1 MKDSELDELLKEL
14 RSERDN
20 RRILRKAFPEE
31 LTKEQRRDEHADPD
45 ALVRGIQSE
54 RAARTRE
61 LPPDETEES
70 PEADEL
76 APEEPPVLREPEPE
90 DTELEPE
97 SVPEDAEPEPE
108 DTEPENVPEDTEPES
123 KKREKASKSVK
134 KGKTPRRVR
143 DTVVGAV
150 LLVLAAVG
158 LFTIARAG
166 IRAGAR
172 LFSGQQRRDEAART
186 VLPLVLMD
194 IGDFSSPGEI
204 SDEHFLTAAILSLIV
219 SDKLEQYPEDFE
231 TRAVPK
237 DDVIAAGN
245 EIFGT
250 NRQPD
255 CVTLSFTGDLRFY
268 YNESEQNYLLPSD
281 AVFFTYMPEIV
292 SLDTAPDGSATA
304 AADYRAEQP
313 GWKKGQPAEPV
324 KTVEYTLF
332 RENGVWRV
340 RAAKQID

>member
-54 RAARTRE
+54 RAERTRE
-61 LPPDETEES
+61 LPSDEAEES

-76 APEEPPVLREPEPE
+76 PPEAQQ
-90 DTELEPE
+90 EPE
-97 SVPEDAEPEPE
+97 SVEPEPE
-108 DTEPENVPEDTEPES
+108 DTEPEPESAEPEPESAPEDTEPES

-134 KGKTPRRVR
+134 KEKTPRRVR

-292 SLDTAPDGSATA
+292 SLDTAPDGSAVA
-304 AADYRAEQP
+304 AAAYRAEEP
-313 GWKKGQPAEPV
+313 GWKKGQPEEPV